1 MSAGCSLQPVSQCW
15 ARSSRLFA
23 CQSHPAEVILIPT
36 AYVSKAIKK
45 RKKRILLMYT
55 LQSKVGPHLQLQSL
69 IPSAWRAGTEP
80 TQGYLAQLSYS
91 QFPLPPPNLVKAR

>member
-1 MSAGCSLQPVSQCW
+1 MSGGCFLQPVSQCW
-15 ARSSRLFA
+15 ARVLFA
-23 CQSHPAEVILIPT
+23 CQSHPTEVILIPT

-45 RKKRILLMYT
+45 RKKKRILLMYT

-80 TQGYLAQLSYS
+80 T
-91 QFPLPPPNLVKAR
+91 